1 MTVEELLFGFEVSG
15 PFVFVSVILDLAM
28 VFGSAVL
35 GPMV

>member
-15 PFVFVSVILDLAM
+15 SFVFVSVILDLAIL
-28 VFGSAVL
+28 FGSVVL